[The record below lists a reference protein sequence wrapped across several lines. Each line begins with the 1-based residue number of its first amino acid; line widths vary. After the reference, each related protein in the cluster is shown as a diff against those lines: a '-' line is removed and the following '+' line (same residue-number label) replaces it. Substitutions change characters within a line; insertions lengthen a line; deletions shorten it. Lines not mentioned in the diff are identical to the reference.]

1 MNAQKTSTYSL
12 SQTYLLRQII
22 NADVEGCAGL
32 TSFGFDVDGV
42 AIVATGGGIALSE
55 GSLPF
60 WPLFFFFAMIVI
72 CN

>member
-1 MNAQKTSTYSL
+1 MSSQKISTYSL
-12 SQTYLLRQII
+12 NQTYLLRQII

-32 TSFGFDVDGV
+32 ASFGFDVDGV
-42 AIVATGGGIALSE
+42 AIVAAGGIVLSE

-60 WPLFFFFAMIVI
+60 WPLFFFFAMIAI